1 MKELSCNVSYKICSQ
16 RPTFYYESGI
26 PANQAFSRPFLPVF
40 ETLGLSLTISDTE
53 EAYTKTLGIEWHSV
67 LDHFRLSVADHFS
80 PEALTKRTLVS
91 DIAKTY
97 DVLGWFAPAIIEV
110 MILLQRVWESKI
122 DWDDLVPQPI
132 VEEWLLWRSQL
143 KSLSQKHIPRCYFL
157 KEAQVVS
164 MQLHGFS
171 DASESVY
178 AGVVYLRMTDRVG
191 KVHVSLVAS
200 KTKVA
205 PIKRLTIPRLE
216 FCSVHLLAKLLE
228 HIKSTLKVPLE
239 DVYAWTDSTI
249 VVNWLDGNRI
259 PPNRWKHVRG
269 KQNPADYASRG
280 LLPFEL
286 MEHDLWWDGPVWLK
300 PPSSDWPKQSE
311 IPLNET
317 SDEQR
322 DLSPYRCR
330 NQCSLHSN
338 EPFLLLHKIDTRH
351 SLGTEVHL

>member
-1 MKELSCNVSYKICSQ
+1 
-16 RPTFYYESGI
+16 
-26 PANQAFSRPFLPVF
+26 
-40 ETLGLSLTISDTE
+40 
-53 EAYTKTLGIEWHSV
+53 
-67 LDHFRLSVADHFS
+67 
-80 PEALTKRTLVS
+80 
-91 DIAKTY
+91 
-97 DVLGWFAPAIIEV
+97 
-110 MILLQRVWESKI
+110 
-122 DWDDLVPQPI
+122 
-132 VEEWLLWRSQL
+132 
-143 KSLSQKHIPRCYFL
+143 
-157 KEAQVVS
+157 

-171 DASESVY
+171 DASESAY

-191 KVHVSLVAS
+191 TVHVSLVAS

-216 FCSVHLLAKLLE
+216 LCGVHLLAKLLE
-228 HIKSTLKVPLE
+228 HIKSTLKVTLE

-249 VVNWLDGNRI
+249 VVNWLDGNPRRFKTYVGNRISFILDRI
-259 PPNRWKHVRG
+259 PPNRWKHVPG
-269 KQNPADYASRG
+269 KQNPADCASRG

-322 DLSPYRCR
+322 NLSPCRCR